1 MATVISWQKLL
12 DIFNFL
18 IFFFIIKSYY
28 LIADELR
35 EPQIQLLKPRDQRHN
50 IWFFLTLNPRS
61 MFICSG
67 IYSTSSNVDCL
78 SATSG
83 LSLISSPG

>member
-50 IWFFLTLNPRS
+50 I
-61 MFICSG
+61 
-67 IYSTSSNVDCL
+67 
-78 SATSG
+78 
-83 LSLISSPG
+83 